1 MDFRDRAQFE
11 ALRYGADPWIFV
23 RELLQNARDAG
34 ARRVRIVTTERDGQ
48 VRLTCRDDG
57 TGMTAEHAQKFLFK
71 LYASSKENEAG
82 MAGRF
87 GVGFWS
93 ILRFGPAQIVVRSWP
108 EHGDPWEISLDGKL

>member
-11 ALRYGADPWIFV
+11 AERYGADPWIFV

-34 ARRVRIVTTERDGQ
+34 ATKVTISIDTRDAL

-57 TGMTAEHAQKFLFK
+57 DGMTEEHSKKFLFR
-71 LYASSKENEAG
+71 LYASSKEGAAG

-93 ILRFGPAQIVVRSWP
+93 ILRFEPTSIVIRSWP
-108 EHGDPWEISLDGKL
+108 KRGQQ